1 MANITVSYA
10 EMQQAAKHLGSGRDE
25 ITAKL
30 QSMQTK
36 IKELVSSGF
45 VTDKA
50 SSRFE
55 VAYAEYT
62 KSAKTVILKL
72 DEIETFLNQTAK
84 AMAEM
89 DAQIAGRIHG

>member
-10 EMQQAAKHLGSGRDE
+10 EMQQAARQLGSGRDE

-30 QSMQTK
+30 QSMQLK

-45 VTDKA
+45 ATDKA
-50 SSRFE
+50 SGKFE
-55 VAYAEYT
+55 AAYAEYT
-62 KSAKTVILKL
+62 KGAKTVIQKL
-72 DEIETFLNQTAK
+72 AEIESFLEQTAK

-89 DAQIAGRIHG
+89 DAQIASRIHG